1 MIVLYRF
8 RPAVDKIF
16 LGKFHKE
23 VGVQLNVEL
32 EVSRGLLGGSDV
44 EIQSLVKDF
53 DGLLSVTTFTPLEE
67 GLQIY

>member
-1 MIVLYRF
+1 M
-8 RPAVDKIF
+8 DKIF
-16 LGKFHKE
+16 LGNFHKE

>member
-1 MIVLYRF
+1 M
-8 RPAVDKIF
+8 DKIF

-44 EIQSLVKDF
+44 EVQSLVKDF

>member
-1 MIVLYRF
+1 M
-8 RPAVDKIF
+8 DKIF

>member
-1 MIVLYRF
+1 MYRF
-8 RPAVDKIF
+8 IPAVDKIF

-44 EIQSLVKDF
+44 EVQSLVKDF